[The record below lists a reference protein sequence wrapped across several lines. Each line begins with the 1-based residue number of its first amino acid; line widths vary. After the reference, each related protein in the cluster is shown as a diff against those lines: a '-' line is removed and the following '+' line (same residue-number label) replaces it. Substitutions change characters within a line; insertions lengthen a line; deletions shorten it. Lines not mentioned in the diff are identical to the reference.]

1 MYVHPEPSTTLD
13 IILNPGSAN
22 CYRPRNVQVCVK
34 SLAEFQK
41 IFDDGCARRL
51 MGQTVDVSSRSHA
64 VLAVTMSSS
73 TAFSGKLNLVDL
85 AGTLNSFN

>member
-1 MYVHPEPSTTLD
+1 M
-13 IILNPGSAN
+13 
-22 CYRPRNVQVCVK
+22 K

-41 IFDDGCARRL
+41 IFEDGCARRL

-64 VLAVTMSSS
+64 VLTVTMSSS
-73 TAFSGKLNLVDL
+73 STFSGKLNLVDL